1 MNYNSA
7 TYSKFIKIIIVK
19 ILLLIIIFTES
30 VFSKPIPPGS
40 GEGDVPANILF
51 LLDNSLSMRNT
62 ITEGAGIDAV
72 LDLVELDSGD
82 LILAQGRGRGLLKI
96 TWATEALDTDFADAD
111 GAGGNAPSVRFRG
124 LASDPNCGGAN
135 SVLMSNPQSLGISKI
150 GDGDTTNDIIWATDR
165 LGQKIVA
172 IDVDGK
178 CEEVINLTWQVRAL
192 TVRAFGGND
201 HLIAVGPNRI
211 YTRNLST
218 GVIGTGCSI
227 ATGDLATRSRGTVS
241 IALDGAD
248 GTPEFLYVVHAG
260 HIYRYPVTGDNATT
274 YCPSTTRANVFSHN
288 NWGTANHR
296 RAQAIEM
303 DTDSDSI
310 IYVSSRTRHKIQKL
324 TIGATSLTLTAERG
338 ESRQR
343 KTTTSN
349 TKVYVKRPLGL
360 FVGRVNESAGGNKLL
375 YAGDR
380 IPSVLAF
387 DKDASDI
394 TWEDVLGGG
403 RMTRFKGAK
412 NAIAAVVADTS
423 LTSGA
428 NFGYGNWSAGD
439 AHINERDAHWG
450 RNGIPNYYRGWDGTV
465 EGGTSMPCRRNAC
478 IRVGIHKEGFSK
490 IPAALASTVLVFGT
504 DARAFAE
511 LASEYYNDTASPYDP
526 NSSCQQNYVIVIG
539 DGRFWNESPESRA
552 PPPCTNGCD
561 AEAKIEKLRHSL
573 GVKTLVVA
581 YGGGISTLGMDK
593 FDAMAIKGSCDTAGA
608 ADCERTIIADTPQQ
622 LKTALKSKIQ
632 QIIASR
638 LSFTAPSITATIEE
652 GGSLY
657 QAQFN
662 YEQHQEWKGTI
673 LRKEITGDGIC

>member
-51 LLDNSLSMRNT
+51 LLDNSLSMRKT

-82 LILAQGRGRGLLKI
+82 LILAQGRRKGLLKI

-201 HLIAVGPNRI
+201 HLIAIGPNRI
-211 YTRNLST
+211 YSRNLTT
-218 GVIGTGCSI
+218 GAMGTGCSI

-248 GTPEFLYVVHAG
+248 GTPEFLYVAHAG
-260 HIYRYPVTGDNATT
+260 HIYRYPVAGDNATT
-274 YCPSTTRANVFSHN
+274 YCPSTASANVFRHS

-338 ESRQR
+338 ESRQK

-428 NFGYGNWSAGD
+428 NFGYGN
-439 AHINERDAHWG
+439 
-450 RNGIPNYYRGWDGTV
+450 Y
-465 EGGTSMPCRRNAC
+465 
-478 IRVGIHKEGFSK
+478 
-490 IPAALASTVLVFGT
+490 
-504 DARAFAE
+504 
-511 LASEYYNDTASPYDP
+511 
-526 NSSCQQNYVIVIG
+526 
-539 DGRFWNESPESRA
+539 
-552 PPPCTNGCD
+552 
-561 AEAKIEKLRHSL
+561 
-573 GVKTLVVA
+573 
-581 YGGGISTLGMDK
+581 
-593 FDAMAIKGSCDTAGA
+593 
-608 ADCERTIIADTPQQ
+608 
-622 LKTALKSKIQ
+622 
-632 QIIASR
+632 
-638 LSFTAPSITATIEE
+638 
-652 GGSLY
+652 
-657 QAQFN
+657 
-662 YEQHQEWKGTI
+662 
-673 LRKEITGDGIC
+673 